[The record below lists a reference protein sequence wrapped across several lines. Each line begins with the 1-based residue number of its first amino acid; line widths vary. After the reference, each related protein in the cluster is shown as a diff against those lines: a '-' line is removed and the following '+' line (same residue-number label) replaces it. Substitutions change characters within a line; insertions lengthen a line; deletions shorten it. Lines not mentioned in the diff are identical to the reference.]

1 MGRIPPT
8 YVQAEGGRAV
18 TLSELRA
25 ALERRAAEAE
35 AVGATAPV
43 ASVYRTVVAELDTI
57 SGEPAREL
65 RVAVEDRLLN
75 AEEASKRLGVARR
88 WLYRHAERLPF
99 TRRLSAGI
107 LRFSLAGI
115 NKWLDA
121 AQRRSASTAAGRTWR
136 VP

>member
-1 MGRIPPT
+1 
-8 YVQAEGGRAV
+8 V
-18 TLSELRA
+18 TLAELRA

-43 ASVYRTVVAELDTI
+43 ASVYRAVVAELEAVN
-57 SGEPAREL
+57 SEPSRAL
-65 RVAVEDRLLN
+65 RAEEDRLLN

-115 NKWLDA
+115 NKWLDSA
-121 AQRRSASTAAGRTWR
+121 PRRNASTAVDRTWR
-136 VP
+136 APR